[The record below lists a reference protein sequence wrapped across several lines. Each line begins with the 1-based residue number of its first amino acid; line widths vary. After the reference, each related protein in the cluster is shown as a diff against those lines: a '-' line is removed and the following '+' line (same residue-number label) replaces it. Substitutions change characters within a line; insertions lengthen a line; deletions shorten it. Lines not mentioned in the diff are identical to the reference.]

1 MDDSYFAVSTIDL
14 KLYRMRRNLLF
25 FAALCL
31 LLPLCGSAQLT
42 VNNTTDGDATTS
54 QLRGALELADL
65 GGTTI
70 ITVTAGTYT
79 LTLGEISFG
88 SQAETITINGAGAGQ
103 TIIKMAPGSGADRI
117 FNINQSATSGVNITI
132 TGITFEGGAL
142 SSDAIGGG
150 AIQCGGP
157 SNVTVIQNC
166 AFLNDSTQNAMSAV
180 GVSNGGALAMEG
192 GGTFTVSNCTF
203 TNCTDH
209 KGSGGAIY
217 FLQQGSTPAS
227 LTIKGCTFSG
237 DTVVSSGSEGGA
249 IYIATQAPNTSSA
262 VSITGN
268 TFIGNLSLAGA
279 GGAIQVLN
287 NTSNE
292 FFVNFN
298 RFYKNRAQVE
308 FPDVAVGGGSGNVDL
323 SNNWWGQNIA
333 PTGVPDPHAGLT
345 GSSTG
350 TLVSTPYLELTSSG
364 SATSICDGSGGNSTV
379 VTASFAKNSA
389 GTIIPPANLSAF
401 AGTPISFSTTQ
412 GTISSAQTAFQSN
425 GTATAT
431 FTDNGVTGTDNV
443 QPVVDSVTATDAIA
457 DGRVLVTAPSSLV
470 TATTSATFTVNA
482 SAPTVTD
489 GNCNELLSMTPS
501 GASPVSGSVTARV
514 TIDPSVQNVGGQAY
528 VTRHYDITPA
538 ANASTATAT
547 ITLYYLQSDFNAY
560 NAVVNNPAISLPTSS
575 TDATGKANLTITQFH
590 GSGST
595 PGQYSG
601 WTGPGPA
608 SVLISPGSS
617 NVVWNSA
624 KNWWEVSFPVTGFSG
639 FFVTGPLAFPLPVV
653 VEHFSG
659 MMQGTGVLLNWQ
671 VGVESGLLRYEVQGS
686 TDGVNYSTVGAVAA
700 GSGVSSGGS
709 GSGGASSYQYFVVN
723 PAAGSDFYRLK
734 LVNTDGTFAYSN
746 VVAVDVAAG
755 HGVVVL
761 SNPFTSSC
769 TVRVTA
775 VSSGTVNLRLMDI
788 SGKVLWSSEMVLGV
802 GVNTFV
808 LPSTAALAKGVYLL
822 SVVGGDVRE
831 TVKVVKE

>member
-1 MDDSYFAVSTIDL
+1 MS
-14 KLYRMRRNLLF
+14 RNLLF
-25 FAALCL
+25 FAAVCL
-31 LLPLCGSAQLT
+31 LLPLLGSAQLT
-42 VNNTTDGDATTS
+42 VNNTTDGDGSLS
-54 QLRGALELADL
+54 QLRGAIEFADL
-65 GGTTI
+65 GGTTT
-70 ITVTAGTYT
+70 ITVAAGTYT
-79 LTLGEISFG
+79 LTMGEMTFG
-88 SQAETITINGAGAGQ
+88 SQAETITINGAGVGQ

-117 FNINQSATSGVNITI
+117 FNINPGANPGVNITI

-166 AFLNDSTQNAMSAV
+166 SFINDSTQNAKPAV

-217 FLQQGSTPAS
+217 FLQPGSTPSS
-227 LTIKGCTFSG
+227 LTITGCTFSG
-237 DTVVSSGSEGGA
+237 DTVVSGGSEGGA

-262 VSITGN
+262 VSITKN
-268 TFIGNLSLAGA
+268 TFIGNLSLDGA

-292 FFVNFN
+292 FFINFN
-298 RFYKNRAQVE
+298 RFYRNRAQVE

-333 PTGVPDPHAGLT
+333 PTGVPDPHVGLT
-345 GSSTG
+345 GASTG

-364 SATSICDGSGGNSTV
+364 ILTNICDGSGGNSTV

-389 GTIIPPANLSAF
+389 GIVLAPAQLGVF

-412 GTISSAQTAFQSN
+412 GTISGAQTTIQSN
-425 GTATAT
+425 GTATAI

-470 TATTSATFTVNA
+470 SASTTATFTVSA

-489 GNCNELLSMTPS
+489 GSCRELLSMTPS
-501 GASPVSGSVTARV
+501 GASPVSGSVTASV
-514 TIDPSVQNVGGQAY
+514 TIDPSVQSVDGQAY
-528 VTRHYDITPA
+528 VTRHYDITPSS
-538 ANASTATAT
+538 NASTATAT

-560 NAVVNNPAISLPTSS
+560 NAVVNNPSVSLPTSS

-601 WTGPGPA
+601 WTGSGPA

-639 FFVTGPLAFPLPVV
+639 FYVTGPLSLPLPVV
-653 VEHFSG
+653 IEHFSG

-686 TDGVNYSTVGAVAA
+686 GDGATFSTVGVVGAGSGSAA
-700 GSGVSSGGS
+700 GSSA
-709 GSGGASSYQYFVVN
+709 GAYQYFVAD
-723 PAAGSDFYRLK
+723 PSAGSNFYRLK
-734 LVNTDGTFAYSN
+734 MVNTDGTFAYSN
-746 VVAVDVAAG
+746 VVVVDLAAG
-755 HGVVVL
+755 GRGVEVL
-761 SNPFTSSC
+761 SNPFSSSC
-769 TVRVTA
+769 AVRVTT
-775 VSSGTVNLRLMDI
+775 VSGGTVGLRLMDI

-808 LPSTAALAKGVYLL
+808 LPSSAALAKGVYLL
-822 SVVGGDVRE
+822 SVVGGNVRE